1 MKKKKKRK
9 SKKEK
14 KIGCEFVNLDQ
25 IQKLPNRAIYMT
37 EKQYTV
43 LIVEDCDTD
52 REAYRR
58 YLLHDKEY
66 SYNILETDSGEAALE
81 VCQQLEPDAILL
93 DFMLPDMDGLELI
106 SIFNRQSPIIMLT
119 GYGNEAIAV
128 EAMKKG
134 VCDYLSKKSVTP
146 EMFRLAVKSA
156 IKQSYLKKQLEMS
169 EKRQHLVAATAL
181 RIRQS
186 LNLQEILNQTVLE
199 VREFLACDR
208 VLVYQFAA
216 DMSGIIVAESV
227 TAGWTKAL
235 GTQIIDTCF
244 QRGAGEDYRQGRKRA
259 INNIYTAGLTDCHI
273 DLLEKFQVKSN
284 LVVPIL
290 LPGNSEESSPH
301 LWGLLI
307 AHQCAAKREWDAVEL
322 DLLEELAGQIAISI
336 HQAIL
341 FERVQRENFERQQ
354 AETKNVALEQAK
366 QVAEAAN
373 RAKSEFVAK
382 MSHELRTPLNA
393 ILGFSQV
400 MNRDAT
406 LSSYQKEHL
415 KIINQAGEHLLGL
428 INDILDMSKI
438 EAGKMTFNEVSFDL
452 YHLLDSLEN
461 MFKLKAESVGLQL
474 IFERAPNLTQYVLCD
489 QGKLRQILINLLNNA
504 IKFTKQGSVTLRVR
518 DGEILSRG
526 DGENIDSNSPLPLCP
541 SPSTLLFEIEDTGCG
556 IAPEDLEFIFETFTQ
571 TAGSQKS
578 NQGTGLGL
586 PISLYLVKSM
596 GGNLTVN
603 SILGKGSTFKFD
615 IKIKPV
621 PTSKIETMQVT
632 RQIIKLAPNQKDY
645 RILVVDDDSVNR
657 QLLVKLLTSVGF
669 NVCEATD
676 GKAAVD
682 LWSSWEPDLILMDML
697 MPVMDGYEAT
707 LQIKSTLKGQATAI
721 IALTANAL
729 QEQQA
734 AILSQGC
741 DDFIAKPFQTEI
753 LFDKIAQLLGVKY
766 IYEELAPENSD
777 RLAEKQLKLTPDTLN
792 MMPKQW
798 AAELHQAALMC
809 DDKIMLA
816 LLDQI
821 PEEHVDVKLALA
833 KLVNDFRF
841 DVIFNLTQ

>member
-1 MKKKKKRK
+1 MR
-9 SKKEK
+9 
-14 KIGCEFVNLDQ
+14 
-25 IQKLPNRAIYMT
+25 

-43 LIVEDCDTD
+43 LIVDDCDTD
-52 REAYRR
+52 REAYHR
-58 YLLHDKEY
+58 YLLRDQEY
-66 SYNILETDSGEAALE
+66 GYNILESESGEAALE
-81 VCQQLEPDAILL
+81 LCQQLEPDAILL
-93 DFMLPDMDGLELI
+93 DFMLPDMDGLEFI

-156 IKQSYLKKQLEMS
+156 IKQSYLKKQLAMG
-169 EKRQHLVAATAL
+169 EKRQRLVAASAL

-186 LNLQEILNQTVLE
+186 LNLQEILNTTVLE

-208 VLVYQFAA
+208 VLAYQFAA

-244 QRGAGEDYRQGRKRA
+244 QRGAGADYRQGRKRA
-259 INNIYTAGLTDCHI
+259 IDNIYTAGLTDCHI

-307 AHQCAAKREWDAVEL
+307 AHQCAAQREWDAVEL
-322 DLLEELAGQIAISI
+322 DLLEELAGQIAIGI
-336 HQAIL
+336 HQALL
-341 FERVQRENFERQQ
+341 FEQVQRENFERQQ

-406 LSSYQKEHL
+406 LSSNQKEYL
-415 KIINQAGEHLLGL
+415 KIINQAGEHLLAL
-428 INDILDMSKI
+428 INDILEISKI

-461 MFKLKAESVGLQL
+461 MFKLKAESQGLQL
-474 IFERAPNLTQYVLCD
+474 IFEREPNLNQYVLCD
-489 QGKLRQILINLLNNA
+489 QGKLRQILMNLLSNA

-526 DGENIDSNSPLPLCP
+526 DGENIDSNSPLPLCTSAP
-541 SPSTLLFEIEDTGCG
+541 LPVCDSPSSLLFEIEDTGCG

-571 TAGSQKS
+571 TAAGQKS

-586 PISLYLVKSM
+586 PISRYFVKLM
-596 GGNLTVN
+596 GGELTVN

-615 IKIKPV
+615 IKIKPQQV
-621 PTSKIETMQVT
+621 GNIPTTQVT

-792 MMPKQW
+792 IMPKQW
-798 AAELHQAALMC
+798 AAELHEAALMC